1 MDIAHDDI
9 KAFVDV
15 RDVGEAHV
23 KAYENPQSS
32 RYITVSATFQYRD
45 ICRILK
51 KALPAYA
58 SKIPDPESTE
68 EVETFKVDN
77 SHARKELTMDFIPLD
92 QTISD
97 TAKSL
102 AKLQELKS

>member
-1 MDIAHDDI
+1 M
-9 KAFVDV
+9 
-15 RDVGEAHV
+15 GEAHV

-32 RYITVSATFQYRD
+32 RYTTVSGSFQYRD

-58 SKIPDPESTE
+58 NKVPDPESTK

-77 SHARKELTMDFIPLD
+77 SHAKHELGLDFISLD
-92 QTISD
+92 QTITD
-97 TAKSL
+97 NAESL
-102 AKLQELKS
+102 ARLE